1 MKITSNVLVISNYSG
16 ENMFI
21 IQEVAGI
28 KADAASGKL
37 SVTIQ
42 NEGEKHTIN
51 AETKT
56 GQTVNVVGGMKRKAS
71 QEDEDSIVAD
81 VDAILK

>member
-1 MKITSNVLVISNYSG
+1 
-16 ENMFI
+16 MFI
-21 IQEVAGI
+21 VQEVAGI

-42 NEGEKHTIN
+42 NDTEKHTTN
-51 AETKT
+51 AETRT
-56 GQTVNVVGGMKRKAS
+56 GHTVNVVSGIKRKAS